1 MSAFRYDKADAQPI
15 EPDNIMINIS
25 DIHQQNNYSTTN
37 INRRVSATRL
47 VKDADGTLKIE
58 RKNTD
63 LGIAIQ
69 RRISA
74 GSLPSIIPIKP
85 LPIVEPLLGMC
96 IYTYC
101 LISYICLYIWL
112 AFVLVWVERYMHL
125 YIHNMN
131 IHIHA

>member
-74 GSLPSIIPIKP
+74 GSLPSIIPIKT
-85 LPIVEPLLGMC
+85 LPTVEPLLGMYLYMFSN
-96 IYTYC
+96 IY
-101 LISYICLYIWL
+101 
-112 AFVLVWVERYMHL
+112 FVLVVVICIYMHVTHS
-125 YIHNMN
+125 YIHICRRPYM
-131 IHIHA
+131 